1 MEYQSENYNFEIML
15 LPAEEGGYTVTVPML
30 PGCVTE
36 GDSQEEAKQNAKEA
50 IELYIETL
58 EEDGMSVPQET
69 EEILKVNLFI
79 KKVIPK
85 SYA

>member
-1 MEYQSENYNFEIML
+1 MEYQGENYNFEIML

-36 GDSQEEAKQNAKEA
+36 GDSLEEAKQNAKEA

-58 EEDGMSVPQET
+58 EEDGISVPQET
-69 EEILKVNLFI
+69 EETLKVNLFI